1 MGHWM
6 LEVAKIGVYI
16 TLPLTSFVVFN
27 SPSFYTPVLY
37 EWRKSTKQF
46 AVNDEII
53 LNRQKEFAEE
63 VLRNQSKN

>member
-37 EWRKSTKQF
+37 EWRKSTKPF

-53 LNRQKEFAEE
+53 IKRQQEYAQAM
-63 VLRNQSKN
+63 RNQSSD